1 VDEMGIRGY
10 LGGVERFGSYI
21 GVLGLVFIYNIK
33 NVFADKRVLQIV
45 L

>member
-1 VDEMGIRGY
+1 MEYRGIRGY
-10 LGGVERFGSYI
+10 LGGVERFESYI

-33 NVFADKRVLQIV
+33 NVLADKRVLQIV